1 MTVIQYR
8 LPAGQTGGVS
18 DSYAGEFQRELE
30 NLHQLKQYQQMKKF
44 QKAKRLSAKI
54 NDNRFY
60 FDEYKLSDMVQG
72 AIRDMNF
79 SSGETYSS
87 AVAKL
92 YQAFSEQ
99 DDSSFKDSVK
109 AMIGLR
115 DELVQKT
122 GMKYSVLSTDATDL
136 ELMADQGLTALS
148 NVNKNVKMQIGNIGE
163 GISSFMGAVVADT
176 LISELS
182 KKIEKINKRSASN
195 AISLS
200 NISVEYEN
208 VGGQYRNGMRL
219 QTDNILTIKADVG
232 KEKSVVLFQLNLSD
246 KASVKFKTQEGQ
258 INKRKAYFRGSTV
271 QALSQN
277 LTWNSV
283 ANTISYHWDEDLN
296 KRVTFKSSFH
306 ALRRYYGSKLLL
318 DMFLNKNSDID
329 AIDFTVSAGKLIPE
343 TDVFNMLY
351 KNNGTTA
358 FIDRYKLTALIGKG
372 LNREDEAE
380 DIIKSLPVSLTGSI

>member
-18 DSYAGEFQRELE
+18 DRYAGEFQAELE
-30 NLHQLKQYQQMKKF
+30 KLQQLKKYQQMKKL
-44 QKAKRLSAKI
+44 QKAKRLSTKI

-60 FDEYKLSDMVQG
+60 FDEYKLSDMVQS

-92 YQAFSEQ
+92 YQAFSEK
-99 DDSSFKDSVK
+99 DDSSFKDSAQ

-122 GMKYSVLSTDATDL
+122 GMKYSVLNTDATDL

-148 NVNKNVKMQIGNIGE
+148 NVSKNVKMQVGNIGE
-163 GISSFMGAVVADT
+163 GISSFMGVVVADT

-182 KKIEKINKRSASN
+182 KKIEKMNKKSSSN

-219 QTDNILTIKADVG
+219 QTDNILTIKADIG

-246 KASVKFKTQEGQ
+246 KASAKFKTQEGQ
-258 INKRKAYFRGSTV
+258 VNKRRAYFRGSTV
-271 QALSQN
+271 QALSKSLN
-277 LTWNSV
+277 WNSV

-296 KRVTFKSSFH
+296 KRVTFGSSLK
-306 ALRRYYGSKLLL
+306 ALQRYYGSKLLL
-318 DMFLNKNSDID
+318 DMFSNKNSDTD
-329 AIDFTVSAGKLIPE
+329 AIDFTVNAGRLIPE

-351 KNNGTTA
+351 KNNETTA
-358 FIDRYKLTALIGKG
+358 FINRYKLTALIGKG
-372 LNREDEAE
+372 LNKEDDAE
-380 DIIKSLPVSLTGSI
+380 DIIRSLPVSLIGSI